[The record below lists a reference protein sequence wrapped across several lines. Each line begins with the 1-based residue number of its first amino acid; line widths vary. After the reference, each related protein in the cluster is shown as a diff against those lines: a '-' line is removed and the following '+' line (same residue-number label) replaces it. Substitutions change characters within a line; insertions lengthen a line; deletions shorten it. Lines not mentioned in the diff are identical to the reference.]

1 MNPDSIKIF
10 FQWSLTHTKKTEIL
24 KPVFDFSLVER
35 DTLGIIGG
43 EENMD
48 KIKSK
53 IQENVDLDDVC
64 EYYINKSNIVYKKET
79 KEILVVKLLRSYEF
93 YERNGLLSK
102 EDPEDPRKSLVEEYD
117 FLECELDLEEKE
129 WIINNVDLDKLLLYF
144 DSELNPKPK
153 KEVRN
158 KVSKDRGDIL
168 MSLIDKINEIKSIDQ
183 DSTSKEIFD
192 SLFVVE

>member
-1 MNPDSIKIF
+1 MNPDSIENF
-10 FQWSLTHTKKTEIL
+10 FKWSLTHTKKTEIL

-35 DTLGIIGG
+35 DTVGIIGG

-64 EYYINKSNIVYKKET
+64 ECYINKSNIVYKKET

-93 YERNGLLSK
+93 YERNGFLSK
-102 EDPEDPRKSLVEEYD
+102 ENPEKSLLVEEYD

-144 DSELNPKPK
+144 ESELNPKPK
-153 KEVRN
+153 KEMRN
-158 KVSKDRGDIL
+158 KVSTKRGKTL
-168 MSLIDKINEIKSIDQ
+168 MRLIKKIKSVGEE
-183 DSTSKEIFD
+183 SSSKEIFD
-192 SLFVVE
+192 SLFVVDN